1 MLLKIVPALMRNL
14 LFTYLEQRMG
24 ACGSIYESA
33 VLKEAP
39 LITISRES
47 GCGASYI
54 GSMLVERLNEK
65 SYKPSQSR
73 QWALVNKEIIEDAAR
88 ALNVDYSEISSLF
101 RSDPKREIDEIILS
115 MSKRYYKSD
124 KRKKTVIRKVIESL
138 SYEGKRV
145 IIGRGGFGVLSHHP
159 SALHIKLHAPCQ
171 WRTEKIAERHGIS
184 FEDAKQYVKQTDE
197 SRLRLMN
204 DFRSMNPSGNDFDVH
219 FNCMSFSHEEIVN
232 QLIELMKIKKLF

>member
-1 MLLKIVPALMRNL
+1 
-14 LFTYLEQRMG
+14 
-24 ACGSIYESA
+24 
-33 VLKEAP
+33 
-39 LITISRES
+39 
-47 GCGASYI
+47 
-54 GSMLVERLNEK
+54 
-65 SYKPSQSR
+65 
-73 QWALVNKEIIEDAAR
+73 
-88 ALNVDYSEISSLF
+88 
-101 RSDPKREIDEIILS
+101 

-145 IIGRGGFGVLSHHP
+145 IIGRGGFGVLAHHP

-184 FEDAKQYVKQTDE
+184 YEDAKQYVKQTDE

-204 DFRSMNPSGNDFDVH
+204 DFRSMNPSGKDFDVH

-232 QLIELMKIKKLF
+232 QLIELMKIKKFC